1 MNFRLSKNQPNKAR
15 QEIKSKNFA
24 SKLFIVVEG
33 KETEIVYFNAF
44 ISYYADNLLKEFILL
59 DKIDGTLSNQFSIVK
74 QIDSLLKTSKDLDA
88 KAIAKFN
95 DCKNDLLSREIEDV
109 EILNEILQS
118 LKVVINDDEK
128 YKEIF
133 GKLNNSE
140 STLIEVLEI
149 IETFHNFE
157 KDIDKVLIVI
167 DRDFHSF
174 TSSQFDKVI
183 NICEDNNYLLGL
195 TNPCFEFF
203 LYLHFSNTENMNE
216 ESLEKLSKN
225 VKISPKS
232 KINYSTRILKD
243 ELKKHK
249 KSYKKSKFDADF
261 IVKNF
266 QFVESNIKK
275 SKLNIDAKSLK
286 TELGT
291 TLNKILKSFI

>member
-33 KETEIVYFNAF
+33 KETEIIYFNAF

-59 DKIDGTLSNQFSIVK
+59 DKIDGALSNQFSIVK

-109 EILNEILQS
+109 EILKEILQS

-167 DRDFHSF
+167 DRDRQSF
-174 TSSQFDKVI
+174 KPQQYDDVVKI
-183 NICEDNNYLLGL
+183 ARENNYHLGV
-195 TNPCFEFF
+195 TNPCFELFIF
-203 LYLHFSNTENMNE
+203 LHFSNIENLSHEDIVKN
-216 ESLEKLSKN
+216 KKISKN
-225 VKISPKS
+225 QRYMEKV
-232 KINYSTRILKD
+232 LKE
-243 ELKKHK
+243 ELKKCGK
-249 KSYKKSKFDADF
+249 GYAKNKFDSNF
-261 IVKNF
+261 IVQNF
-266 QFVESNIKK
+266 QNVENNLIQSNLDTDVQ
-275 SKLNIDAKSLK
+275 KLKDNIGTSLN
-286 TELGT
+286 EV
-291 TLNKILKSFI
+291 LKQYI